1 MTRYTRQERRQFC
14 QLAQLLSRSI
24 DATRSKAALP
34 AHPGAWEVLIKV
46 AGRNLVLPNLYPVLK
61 AKGLLGTIDPEIVE
75 ALEGFYELNAL
86 RNETLRKQ
94 LIEVTELLNAVRI
107 TPVWLKGAT
116 YLIDPEW
123 KSSGR
128 MMLDLDFWIPDPQDQ
143 QTALLEL
150 KRAGYGRMPEYDSDD
165 PYGAMHHHFAPM
177 IRADRPAPLELHR
190 NVVSEQ
196 FRLLLPDSSAF
207 QRAQWMTWNGQR
219 IGVLSPCDR
228 AMQAYIQCAEME
240 AYFWLDPRFSSSL
253 MKIGELQNRLTE
265 LSDDDLATTFLSPL
279 KQAPWSTFAGELFTL
294 IARDFGN
301 EFDFP
306 KNPGALKRKE
316 LRFTQVVL
324 RRREFTN
331 RHPKFLYGVS
341 MATAAF
347 HSIWSG
353 SCGLPHHWPKKFS
366 RHLERLRKLQ

>member
-150 KRAGYGRMPEYDSDD
+150 KA
-165 PYGAMHHHFAPM
+165 
-177 IRADRPAPLELHR
+177 
-190 NVVSEQ
+190 
-196 FRLLLPDSSAF
+196 
-207 QRAQWMTWNGQR
+207 
-219 IGVLSPCDR
+219 
-228 AMQAYIQCAEME
+228 
-240 AYFWLDPRFSSSL
+240 
-253 MKIGELQNRLTE
+253 TE
-265 LSDDDLATTFLSPL
+265 GCLNTTATTRM
-279 KQAPWSTFAGELFTL
+279 APCTIIL
-294 IARDFGN
+294 
-301 EFDFP
+301 
-306 KNPGALKRKE
+306 
-316 LRFTQVVL
+316 
-324 RRREFTN
+324 
-331 RHPKFLYGVS
+331 HP
-341 MATAAF
+341 
-347 HSIWSG
+347 
-353 SCGLPHHWPKKFS
+353 
-366 RHLERLRKLQ
+366 